1 MIEGKITISFESVPD
16 LCRQL
21 MATLNDVGAV
31 SVGSPHSF
39 SQTVTQAAPKE
50 EAKAEPKE
58 EAKAEP
64 KEEAKAEPKEE
75 AKAEPKVTLENLST
89 VPYGE
94 LLAFCDANPDIGVN
108 SQKCVQEFFR
118 GYVETRIRTYL
129 E

>member
-1 MIEGKITISFESVPD
+1 MIEGKLTISFESVPD

-39 SQTVTQAAPKE
+39 SQTVTQA
-50 EAKAEPKE
+50 EPKE
-58 EAKAEP
+58 EAKV
-64 KEEAKAEPKEE
+64 EPKEE

-108 SQKCVQEFFR
+108 TQKCVQEFFR

>member
-1 MIEGKITISFESVPD
+1 MIEGKLTISFESVPD

-39 SQTVTQAAPKE
+39 SQTVTQA
-50 EAKAEPKE
+50 EPKE
-58 EAKAEP
+58 EAKVEP

-108 SQKCVQEFFR
+108 TQKCVQEFFR